1 MFDINTHSIMLGFL
15 LSRMWFVKIHGI
27 DISIGNYEQKTKNQQ
42 VKKTTATRERKKREK
57 EQGGTQK
64 FPLLHA
70 RNQYLKSLELTV
82 IWGEKAII
90 KTHGYNASTLLQ
102 LLQLVYGS
110 SSIKARVNSDR
121 RKKISQA
128 VGKRD
133 AVVEPRTTN
142 KTNPVCGHSRTTR
155 CFPLVTVNARHRV
168 LCNSESDQEGPVK
181 SLTLSSTL
189 SLPWSHFS
197 ASPYRLPYNSY
208 DISSESLVL
217 DQLMIP
223 KLIFFFI
230 HITCLHYI
238 VITL

>member
-42 VKKTTATRERKKREK
+42 VKKTTSTRERKKREK

-70 RNQYLKSLELTV
+70 RNQYFKSLELTV

-90 KTHGYNASTLLQ
+90 KTHGYNARTLLQ

-110 SSIKARVNSDR
+110 SSIKPGVNSDR
-121 RKKISQA
+121 RKKSC
-128 VGKRD
+128 RLW

-142 KTNPVCGHSRTTR
+142 KTNPVRGHSRTTR
-155 CFPLVTVNARHRV
+155 CLPSVTVNARHRV
-168 LCNSESDQEGPVK
+168 LCNSEDRASDREGPVK
-181 SLTLSSTL
+181 SL
-189 SLPWSHFS
+189 
-197 ASPYRLPYNSY
+197 
-208 DISSESLVL
+208 
-217 DQLMIP
+217 
-223 KLIFFFI
+223 
-230 HITCLHYI
+230 
-238 VITL
+238 

>member
-1 MFDINTHSIMLGFL
+1 MHALCYNYCSLCMGQVQSKLG
-15 LSRMWFVKIHGI
+15 W
-27 DISIGNYEQKTKNQQ
+27 TP
-42 VKKTTATRERKKREK
+42 T
-57 EQGGTQK
+57 GG
-64 FPLLHA
+64 
-70 RNQYLKSLELTV
+70 
-82 IWGEKAII
+82 
-90 KTHGYNASTLLQ
+90 
-102 LLQLVYGS
+102 
-110 SSIKARVNSDR
+110 
-121 RKKISQA
+121 KISQA

-155 CFPLVTVNARHRV
+155 CFPLVTVNARYRV
-168 LCNSESDQEGPVK
+168 LCNSEDRVSDREGPVK

-189 SLPWSHFS
+189 SLPWSQFS
-197 ASPYRLPYNSY
+197 GSPYCLPYNSY
-208 DISSESLVL
+208 DVSSESLVL